1 MKVELHAIITKGRI
15 LLMAKFTGK
24 SFADVAKKA
33 QDYIFGLTQ
42 DQLSDIDHFTLVNSK
57 TGAILGCWKHYYQQD
72 FKEFSF
78 VFY

>member
-1 MKVELHAIITKGRI
+1 MKVELHAIRGGDI
-15 LLMAKFTGK
+15 LLLRKATGT
-24 SFADVAKKA
+24 SFASVAKKM
-33 QDYIFGLTQ
+33 QDYIFSLTQ